1 MRISDWSSDVCSSDL
16 MSHELRTPLNAVI
29 GFADMLRMELYGPMP
44 PRYRDTVQTIAT
56 SGRHLLE
63 LINDLLDL
71 ARIEA
76 GAVELQAEWV
86 DLAGVA
92 HATARMLE
100 PLADERGV
108 GMRIDGRNGPRA
120 RCDRRAV
127 QQILINVVGNAI
139 KFGPENGEV
148 VVGFRDGEQVEIRVR
163 RSEEHTSELQ
173 SLMRISYAVFCLKK
187 KNKKNTH
194 SRYRKHIHKIRTEQH
209 SHY

>member
-76 GAVELQAEWV
+76 GAVELPAEWV

-100 PLADERGV
+100 PLADER
-108 GMRIDGRNGPRA
+108 A
-120 RCDRRAV
+120 
-127 QQILINVVGNAI
+127 
-139 KFGPENGEV
+139 
-148 VVGFRDGEQVEIRVR
+148 
-163 RSEEHTSELQ
+163 EEHTTEIQ
-173 SLMRISYAVFCLKK
+173 SI
-187 KNKKNTH
+187 
-194 SRYRKHIHKIRTEQH
+194 
-209 SHY
+209 